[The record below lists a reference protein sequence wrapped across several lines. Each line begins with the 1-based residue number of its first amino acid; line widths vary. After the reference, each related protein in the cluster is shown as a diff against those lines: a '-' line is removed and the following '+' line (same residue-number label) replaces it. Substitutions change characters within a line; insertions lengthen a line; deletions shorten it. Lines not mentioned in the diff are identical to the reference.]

1 MKSFN
6 IEEYLKNPSRKVVT
20 REGRSVRILCVDKKG
35 GDLPII
41 ALIQQCTRDNE
52 IIGTFTKEGKW
63 SATLEKHPNDL
74 LFAPE
79 KHEGWVNIYRG
90 SDTEKTNFGAI
101 LYNSQKEAE
110 DIGKCSGCY
119 VASAKVEWEE

>member
-1 MKSFN
+1 MKPFN

-20 REGRSVRILCVDKKG
+20 REGRSARILCVDKKG

-63 SATLEKHPNDL
+63 SIALEEHPNDL
-74 LFAPE
+74 FFAPE
-79 KHEGWVNIYRG
+79 RHEGWVNLYKCENSTKCYTSSYPYDSEESAIESGRKSNTYI
-90 SDTEKTNFGAI
+90 KTI
-101 LYNSQKEAE
+101 K
-110 DIGKCSGCY
+110 I
-119 VASAKVEWEE
+119 EWEE

>member
-6 IEEYLKNPSRKVVT
+6 IEEYLKNPSRKIVT
-20 REGRSVRILCVDKKG
+20 REGRSARILCVDKKG

-41 ALIQQCTRDNE
+41 ALIQQCTKDNE

-63 SATLEKHPNDL
+63 SITLEKHPNDL

-79 KHEGWVNIYRG
+79 KHEGWINIYRDMPG
-90 SDTEKTNFGAI
+90 TSPGAK
-101 LYNSQKEAE
+101 LYDSREDAE
-110 DIGKCSGCY
+110 N
-119 VASAKVEWEE
+119 VAKSYPHYLATAKVEWEE

>member
-1 MKSFN
+1 MKPFN
-6 IEEYLKNPSRKVVT
+6 IDEYLKNPSRKVVT
-20 REGRSVRILCVDKKG
+20 REGRSVRVLCVDKKG

-63 SATLEKHPNDL
+63 SIAFEEHPNDL

-79 KHEGWVNIYRG
+79 KHEGWVNIYKEFESNSYYMGRICN
-90 SDTEKTNFGAI
+90 SEEEAKKKT
-101 LYNSQKEAE
+101 
-110 DIGKCSGCY
+110 DINGIYLATIKI
-119 VASAKVEWEE
+119 EWEE